1 MKVGAIV
8 KSIFKERNI
17 SYMTVAKNLGYKH
30 ASAVSNRLDDTRPIT
45 TDILLNIL
53 EELDCELV
61 IRSKKK
67 DRTEWTITETTEEE
81 QWEDTGMKHLM
92 TNQ

>member
-8 KSIFKERNI
+8 KTLFRDRNI
-17 SYMTVAKNLGYKH
+17 SYMTVAENLGYKH

-61 IRSKKK
+61 IRSRKK
-67 DRTEWTITETTEEE
+67 DRTEWVVSGTSKE
-81 QWEDTGMKHLM
+81 
-92 TNQ
+92 

>member
-8 KSIFKERNI
+8 KSLFRERNI
-17 SYMTVAKNLGYKH
+17 SYRAVAENLGYKH

-61 IRSKKK
+61 IRSRKK
-67 DRTEWTITETTEEE
+67 DRIEWIVGKTNEEE
-81 QWEDTGMKHLM
+81 Q
-92 TNQ
+92 

>member
-8 KSIFKERNI
+8 KSIFRERNI
-17 SYMTVAKNLGYKH
+17 SYMKVAENLGYKH

-45 TDILLNIL
+45 SDILLNIL

-67 DRTEWTITETTEEE
+67 ERTEWIV
-81 QWEDTGMKHLM
+81 GK
-92 TNQ
+92 TNDE

>member
-8 KSIFKERNI
+8 KAIFRERNI
-17 SYMTVAKNLGYKH
+17 SYMTVAENLGYKH

-45 TDILLNIL
+45 SDILLNIL

-67 DRTEWTITETTEEE
+67 DRTEWIV
-81 QWEDTGMKHLM
+81 GK
-92 TNQ
+92 TNDE

>member
-8 KSIFKERNI
+8 KSIFRERNI
-17 SYMTVAKNLGYKH
+17 SYMKVAENLGYKH

-45 TDILLNIL
+45 SDILLNIL

-67 DRTEWTITETTEEE
+67 DRTEWIVGKTNDE
-81 QWEDTGMKHLM
+81 QSM
-92 TNQ
+92 

>member
-8 KSIFKERNI
+8 KSIFRDRNI
-17 SYMTVAKNLGYKH
+17 SYMTVAKDLGYKH

-45 TDILLNIL
+45 TDILINIL
-53 EELDCELV
+53 NELDCELV

-67 DRTEWTITETTEEE
+67 DREEWIVNETTSAE
-81 QWEDTGMKHLM
+81 Q
-92 TNQ
+92 